1 MRNVWRFIG
10 SLTGSAQRQEDEEKM
25 KTRKVGAIEVSEI
38 GMGCMGFSHGYG
50 AVPDEEYS
58 VEAIRRAYNYG
69 CTFFDTAE
77 SYGKEMFY
85 AGHNEQLVGK
95 AVEPFRKEVVVATKF
110 HLSDADEMKNG
121 SSLYDVIRSIWK
133 RP

>member
-1 MRNVWRFIG
+1 
-10 SLTGSAQRQEDEEKM
+10 M